1 MGTMIPF
8 DAATGHGNG
17 GGTSTRVTGE
27 AVMTVMAVMMRL
39 WGSHPRARRFLRTRC
54 VASARRTRSGVYRQV
69 AAGTHRMS
77 HAANTSGSLERSVRT
92 ARWR

>member
-1 MGTMIPF
+1 MAIRSLSGFTAVNGVLSKGGGAGKGLEPMIPF

-27 AVMTVMAVMMRL
+27 AVMTVMAVMAVMTVMMRR

-54 VASARRTRSGVYRQV
+54 VASARRTRSGV
-69 AAGTHRMS
+69 
-77 HAANTSGSLERSVRT
+77 
-92 ARWR
+92 